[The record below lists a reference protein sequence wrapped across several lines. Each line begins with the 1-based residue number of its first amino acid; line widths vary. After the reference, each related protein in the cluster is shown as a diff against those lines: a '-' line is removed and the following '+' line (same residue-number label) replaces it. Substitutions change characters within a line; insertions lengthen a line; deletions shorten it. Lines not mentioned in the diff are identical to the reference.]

1 MADIRIEPLQPDQ
14 VADVSRM
21 LARAFATNPLH
32 VAAFGPA
39 ALAKNDAFFRGGLA
53 TFKGTKLV
61 AVDGAQ
67 IAGFIHWV
75 RAPACQLSEFE
86 KISILP
92 TLVSG
97 VGLGSAIKL
106 GRWLAAW
113 SKHDP
118 ASGHVHLGPIG
129 VSLDA
134 QGTGVGR
141 RLMERHCAELDQTGD
156 PGYLETDRPENVAFY
171 RRFGFV
177 TIGEASILGVPNY
190 FMRRLVGP

>member
-1 MADIRIEPLQPDQ
+1 MAEIRIEPLRPDQ
-14 VADVSRM
+14 VADTSRM

-32 VAAFGPA
+32 AAAFGPA
-39 ALAKNDAFFRGGLA
+39 AVTKNEAFFKGALA

-61 AVDGAQ
+61 ARDWVQ

-86 KISILP
+86 KITIMP

-106 GRWLAAW
+106 GGWLSAW

-118 ASGHVHLGPIG
+118 AGAHVHLGPIG
-129 VSLDA
+129 VSPDA

-141 RLMERHCAELDQTGD
+141 RLMEQYCAELDRTGEA
-156 PGYLETDRPENVAFY
+156 GYLETDRPENVGFY
-171 RRFGFV
+171 RRFGFD
-177 TIGEASILGVPNY
+177 TIEEVPVLGVPNY

>member
-1 MADIRIEPLQPDQ
+1 MADLRIEPLQPEQ
-14 VADVSRM
+14 AADTSRM
-21 LARAFATNPLH
+21 LARAFTTNPLH

-39 ALAKNDAFFRGGLA
+39 ALTRNEAFFKGGLA

-61 AVDGAQ
+61 ATSGTQ

-75 RAPACQLSEFE
+75 SAPACQLSEFE
-86 KISILP
+86 KITILP

-106 GRWLAAW
+106 GRWLTAW

-118 ASGHVHLGPIG
+118 AGGHVHLGPVG
-129 VSLDA
+129 VSPDA

-141 RLMERHCAELDQTGD
+141 RLMERYCAELDRTGGT
-156 PGYLETDRPENVAFY
+156 GYLETDRPENIAFY
-171 RRFGFV
+171 RRFGFDTV
-177 TIGEASILGVPNY
+177 DEAPVLGVPNF
-190 FMRRLVGP
+190 FMRRPAGP